1 MSNLSFSIKSSN
13 YNLPTDSN
21 VFQNTFEQ
29 ETDNIISINNDIN
42 IEKMF
47 QTYYKETELFV
58 LNGIN
63 NENSNNTFDNIKN
76 FDIEIK
82 SKIGRF
88 PFVIDKHI
96 PKPLYENDIIQI
108 FLSKTDINEEI
119 RNKIKNILNPNKNS
133 ENKFLQRI
141 KQEISEKISAKTKI
155 LNIELKDNIKFGR
168 KKKDDKTIRI
178 HNKYS
183 SDNIMNKIKNILKR
197 YLILFVNK
205 ILLSLYDKQKIK
217 KILNILQLP
226 KLDSLALIKDIDY
239 KSLAHKKSR
248 EENLALL
255 NLSLRKFL
263 SFNISTRY
271 RKINIKENRNL
282 IKYNKIIIDYLFKEE
297 KNREIFNFIFN
308 ELDLEDWLDIFIRKK
323 DLNDFPQFIHLN
335 INQAKIIE
343 ENLIR
348 IENIFDELYSEGE
361 IYFVCF
367 ILLIYN
373 YKRYFLIKPERKNKN
388 FDL

>member
-1 MSNLSFSIKSSN
+1 MSNLSFSINSSN

-42 IEKMF
+42 IERMF

-76 FDIEIK
+76 FDLEIK

-119 RNKIKNILNPNKNS
+119 KNKIKNILNPKKNI
-133 ENKFLQRI
+133 ENMFLQI
-141 KQEISEKISAKTKI
+141 VKQEISEKISAKTKI

-205 ILLSLYDKQKIK
+205 ILLSLFDKQKIK

>member
-1 MSNLSFSIKSSN
+1 MSNLSFSLNSSN

-29 ETDNIISINNDIN
+29 ETDNIISVNNDIN
-42 IEKMF
+42 IERMF
-47 QTYYKETELFV
+47 QTYYKETELFI

-63 NENSNNTFDNIKN
+63 NENSNNFLNNIKN

-119 RNKIKNILNPNKNS
+119 KNKIKNILNPKKNI
-133 ENKFLQRI
+133 ENMFLQI
-141 KQEISEKISAKTKI
+141 VKQEISEKISAKTKI

-205 ILLSLYDKQKIK
+205 ILLSLYDKQIIK

-282 IKYNKIIIDYLFKEE
+282 FKYNKIIIEYLFKEE

-388 FDL
+388 FNL

>member
-1 MSNLSFSIKSSN
+1 MSNLSFSINSSN

-42 IEKMF
+42 IERMF
-47 QTYYKETELFV
+47 QTYYKETELFI

-63 NENSNNTFDNIKN
+63 NENSNNTFKNIKN

-96 PKPLYENDIIQI
+96 PKPLYENDIIKI

-119 RNKIKNILNPNKNS
+119 KNKIKNILNPNKNS
-133 ENKFLQRI
+133 ENKFLQII
-141 KQEISEKISAKTKI
+141 KQEISEKINAKTKI

-255 NLSLRKFL
+255 NLSVRKFL

>member
-1 MSNLSFSIKSSN
+1 M
-13 YNLPTDSN
+13 
-21 VFQNTFEQ
+21 
-29 ETDNIISINNDIN
+29 
-42 IEKMF
+42 
-47 QTYYKETELFV
+47 
-58 LNGIN
+58 
-63 NENSNNTFDNIKN
+63 
-76 FDIEIK
+76 
-82 SKIGRF
+82 
-88 PFVIDKHI
+88 
-96 PKPLYENDIIQI
+96 
-108 FLSKTDINEEI
+108 
-119 RNKIKNILNPNKNS
+119 
-133 ENKFLQRI
+133 
-141 KQEISEKISAKTKI
+141 
-155 LNIELKDNIKFGR
+155 
-168 KKKDDKTIRI
+168 
-178 HNKYS
+178 
-183 SDNIMNKIKNILKR
+183 
-197 YLILFVNK
+197 
-205 ILLSLYDKQKIK
+205 
-217 KILNILQLP
+217 
-226 KLDSLALIKDIDY
+226 
-239 KSLAHKKSR
+239 
-248 EENLALL
+248 L
-255 NLSLRKFL
+255 NLSVRKFL

-388 FDL
+388 FNL